1 VTVTDAAARRLTLGK
16 FLGRVVGTGLGTGYS
31 PLAPGTAGSFV
42 ALLIWIA
49 LPPLSAG
56 QQIALVAVGFAVG
69 IPLCTSLEKD
79 YGHDPHQ
86 ATWDE
91 FVGQWVS
98 LFLLPRT
105 LPYLAAAFLIFR
117 ALDVWKPFPAYR
129 SQKLPGG
136 WGIMVDD
143 LIVGIYTALLL
154 HGVRYLL

>member
-1 VTVTDAAARRLTLGK
+1 MTVTDAARRLTLGK
-16 FLGRVVGTGLGTGYS
+16 FLGRIIGTGLGTGYS

-42 ALLIWIA
+42 AVLIWMA
-49 LPPLSAG
+49 LPPLTAG
-56 QQIALVAVGFAVG
+56 QQIALVGVGFLAG

-105 LPYLAAAFLIFR
+105 LPWLAASFFIFR
-117 ALDVWKPFPAYR
+117 ALDVWKPWPAR
-129 SQKLPGG
+129 GSQKLPGG
-136 WGIMVDD
+136 LGVMVDD
-143 LIVGIYTALLL
+143 LIVGIYTVVLL
-154 HGVRYLL
+154 HGVRLLL